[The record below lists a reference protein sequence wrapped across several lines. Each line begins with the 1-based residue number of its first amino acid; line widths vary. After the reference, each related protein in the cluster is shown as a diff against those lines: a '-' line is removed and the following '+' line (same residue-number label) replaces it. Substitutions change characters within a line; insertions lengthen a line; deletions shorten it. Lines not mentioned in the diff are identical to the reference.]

1 MSIETDTRDR
11 VIRLEAEVEQLTKS
25 FAETA
30 HKVNE
35 MHDLLLQAKGVRWFI
50 ISAAAVGGF
59 LAVKA
64 ASLIPWLTSIPP
76 K

>member
-1 MSIETDTRDR
+1 MTTETDTRDR
-11 VIRLEAEVEQLTKS
+11 VIRLESEVKQMTQALSEVTQ
-25 FAETA
+25 
-30 HKVNE
+30 KVNE
-35 MHDLLLQAKGVRWFI
+35 MHGLLLQAKGVRWFI
-50 ISAAAVGGF
+50 ISAAAIGGF

>member
-1 MSIETDTRDR
+1 MSTETDTRDR
-11 VIRLEAEVEQLTKS
+11 VIRLEAEVGALTKQVAS
-25 FAETA
+25 MDS
-30 HKVNE
+30 KVTE
-35 MHDLLLQAKGVRWFI
+35 MHGLLLQAKGVRWFI
-50 ISAAAVGGF
+50 ISAAAIGGF